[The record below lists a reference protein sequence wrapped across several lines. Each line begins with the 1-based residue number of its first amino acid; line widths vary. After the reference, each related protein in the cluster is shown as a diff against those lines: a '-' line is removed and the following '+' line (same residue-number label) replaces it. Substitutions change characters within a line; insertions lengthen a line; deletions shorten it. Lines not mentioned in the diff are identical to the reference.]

1 MRTIGWE
8 WLPSLLWYFFRKCY
22 SELTWS
28 QIAAIFKVLFQQLQD
43 NLTKAFEIHL
53 TIEDFVG
60 IDQHKCQACSS
71 KNIAPRHLTHYCML
85 LILSYK
91 PSFWIQPSADG
102 KCFAAI
108 YLSFYLSMCMKF
120 IQYLYTFLQEP
131 VKFWWG
137 SMLFFVKVYS
147 RKMLLFSIFH
157 ETFVPV
163 NGKNY
168 SWR

>member
-1 MRTIGWE
+1 
-8 WLPSLLWYFFRKCY
+8 
-22 SELTWS
+22 
-28 QIAAIFKVLFQQLQD
+28 
-43 NLTKAFEIHL
+43 
-53 TIEDFVG
+53 
-60 IDQHKCQACSS
+60 
-71 KNIAPRHLTHYCML
+71 
-85 LILSYK
+85 
-91 PSFWIQPSADG
+91 
-102 KCFAAI
+102 
-108 YLSFYLSMCMKF
+108 MKF

-147 RKMLLFSIFH
+147 REMLLFSIFH